1 MTSRFVVLRRD
12 AERAALGGSRRFAIF
27 FIAVLLIVAIAAC
40 QAPAAPPAASRPA
53 AGGPAGVRAPLPAE
67 VSVAEA
73 AKKRDAGAF
82 VLDVRTVEEWNEY
95 HVPGSK
101 LIPLN
106 ELGNRLAE
114 VPKDR
119 EVVVVCRSGNRSA
132 TGRDLLL
139 KAGYPQVTSLA
150 GGLQTWRN
158 AGRPVE

>member
-1 MTSRFVVLRRD
+1 MRKHVNWV
-12 AERAALGGSRRFAIF
+12 GGSRALLRDTGKRLAVFFA
-27 FIAVLLIVAIAAC
+27 AALLIAAVAAC
-40 QAPAAPPAASRPA
+40 QAPAAPQAAVRLA
-53 AGGPAGVRAPLPAE
+53 AGGQAAVCAPLPAE

-73 AKKRDAGAF
+73 AQKRAAGAF

-101 LIPLN
+101 LIPID
-106 ELGNRLAE
+106 ELGARLAE

-132 TGRDLLL
+132 KGRDLLL
-139 KAGYPQVTSLA
+139 NAGYGQVTSLA

-158 AGRPVE
+158 AGQPVE